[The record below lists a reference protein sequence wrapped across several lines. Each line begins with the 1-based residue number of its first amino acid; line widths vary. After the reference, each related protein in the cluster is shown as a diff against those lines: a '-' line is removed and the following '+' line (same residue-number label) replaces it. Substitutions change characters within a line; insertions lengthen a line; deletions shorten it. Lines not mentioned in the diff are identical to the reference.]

1 MSADICSFVIY
12 VLGGFAMGLLLY
24 KAMLT
29 KRWYKLGSEEAVNSL
44 VSAEDKRKHN
54 TRVPYD
60 KWRKRALLK
69 STTGIIFVFILIV
82 AVFVW
87 QRYFG

>member
-29 KRWYKLGSEEAVNSL
+29 KRWYKSGSEEAVNSL
-44 VSAEDKRKHN
+44 VSTEDKSKHN
-54 TRVPYD
+54 EGVPYE
-60 KWRKRALLK
+60 KWRKKAIMK
-69 STTGIIFVFILIV
+69 SISGILFVFILITV
-82 AVFVW
+82 VFVW
-87 QRYFG
+87 QRYF

>member
-1 MSADICSFVIY
+1 MSSDICSFVIY

-44 VSAEDKRKHN
+44 VSAEDKSKHN
-54 TRVPYD
+54 EGVLYE
-60 KWRKRALLK
+60 KWRKPFMLK
-69 STTGIIFVFILIV
+69 STLCILFVFILITV
-82 AVFVW
+82 VFVW
-87 QRYFG
+87 QRFF

>member
-29 KRWYKLGSEEAVNSL
+29 KRWYKSGSEEAVNSL
-44 VSAEDKRKHN
+44 VSTEDKSKHN
-54 TRVPYD
+54 EGVPYE
-60 KWRKRALLK
+60 KWRKKAIMK
-69 STTGIIFVFILIV
+69 STSGILFVFILITV
-82 AVFVW
+82 VFVW
-87 QRYFG
+87 QRYF

>member
-29 KRWYKLGSEEAVNSL
+29 GRWYKHGSEEAVNSL
-44 VSAEDKRKHN
+44 MSAEDKSKHN
-54 TRVPYD
+54 EGVPYE
-60 KWRKRALLK
+60 KWRKKAILK
-69 STTGIIFVFILIV
+69 STVGIILVFVLIV
-82 AVFVW
+82 AIFVW
-87 QRYFG
+87 QLYF

>member
-1 MSADICSFVIY
+1 MSADVCSFVIY

-44 VSAEDKRKHN
+44 VSAEDKSKHN
-54 TRVPYD
+54 EGVSYE
-60 KWRKRALLK
+60 KWRRKAIMK
-69 STTGIIFVFILIV
+69 SSAGILFVFLLIV

-87 QRYFG
+87 QLYF

>member
-44 VSAEDKRKHN
+44 VSAEDKREHN
-54 TRVPYD
+54 EGVPYD
-60 KWRKRALLK
+60 KWRKRAILK

>member
-44 VSAEDKRKHN
+44 VSAEDKSKHN
-54 TRVPYD
+54 KGVSYE
-60 KWRKRALLK
+60 KWRRKAIMK
-69 STTGIIFVFILIV
+69 STSGILLVFILITV
-82 AVFVW
+82 VFVW
-87 QRYFG
+87 QHYF

>member
-29 KRWYKLGSEEAVNSL
+29 VRWYKRGSEEAVNSL
-44 VSAEDKRKHN
+44 VSAEDKSKHN
-54 TRVPYD
+54 EGVPYE
-60 KWRKRALLK
+60 KWRKKAILK
-69 STTGIIFVFILIV
+69 STLGIILVLVLLV

-87 QRYFG
+87 QLCF

>member
-12 VLGGFAMGLLLY
+12 VLGGFAIGLLLY

-44 VSAEDKRKHN
+44 VSAEDKSEHN
-54 TRVPYD
+54 EGVSYE
-60 KWRKRALLK
+60 KWHKKAILK
-69 STTGIIFVFILIV
+69 STLGIIFVFILITV
-82 AVFVW
+82 VFVW
-87 QRYFG
+87 QRFF

>member
-1 MSADICSFVIY
+1 MSADVCSFVIY

-29 KRWYKLGSEEAVNSL
+29 KRWYKSGSEEAVNSL
-44 VSAEDKRKHN
+44 VSAEDKSKYN
-54 TRVPYD
+54 EGVPYE
-60 KWRKRALLK
+60 KWRRKAILR
-69 STTGIIFVFILIV
+69 SSVGILFVFLLIV

-87 QRYFG
+87 QLYF

>member
-1 MSADICSFVIY
+1 
-12 VLGGFAMGLLLY
+12 MGLLLY

-44 VSAEDKRKHN
+44 VSAEDKSKHN
-54 TRVPYD
+54 EGVPYE
-60 KWRKRALLK
+60 KWRRKAIMK
-69 STTGIIFVFILIV
+69 YSVGILFVFLLIV

-87 QRYFG
+87 QLYF

>member
-1 MSADICSFVIY
+1 MSADVYSFVIY

-29 KRWYKLGSEEAVNSL
+29 KRWYKSGSEEAVNSL
-44 VSAEDKRKHN
+44 VSAEDKSKHN
-54 TRVPYD
+54 EGVPYE
-60 KWRKRALLK
+60 KWRRKAILK
-69 STTGIIFVFILIV
+69 SSVGILFVFLLIV

-87 QRYFG
+87 QLYF

>member
-12 VLGGFAMGLLLY
+12 VLGGFAIGLLLY

-54 TRVPYD
+54 EGVPYD
-60 KWRKRALLK
+60 KWCKRAILK

>member
-1 MSADICSFVIY
+1 MSADVCSFVIY

-44 VSAEDKRKHN
+44 VSAEDKSKHN
-54 TRVPYD
+54 EGVPYE
-60 KWRKRALLK
+60 KWRKKAILR
-69 STTGIIFVFILIV
+69 SSVGILFVFLLIV

-87 QRYFG
+87 QLYF

>member
-1 MSADICSFVIY
+1 MSADVCSFVIY

-44 VSAEDKRKHN
+44 VSAEDKSKHN
-54 TRVPYD
+54 EGVSYE
-60 KWRKRALLK
+60 KWRKKAILR
-69 STTGIIFVFILIV
+69 SSVGILFVFLLIV

-87 QRYFG
+87 QLYF

>member
-1 MSADICSFVIY
+1 MSADVCSFVIY

-44 VSAEDKRKHN
+44 VSAEDKSKHN
-54 TRVPYD
+54 EGVPYE
-60 KWRKRALLK
+60 KWRKKAFMK
-69 STTGIIFVFILIV
+69 STSGILFVFILITV
-82 AVFVW
+82 VFVW
-87 QRYFG
+87 QRYF

>member
-44 VSAEDKRKHN
+44 VSAEDKSKHN
-54 TRVPYD
+54 EGVPYE
-60 KWRKRALLK
+60 KWRRKAIMK
-69 STTGIIFVFILIV
+69 YSVGILFVFLLIV

-87 QRYFG
+87 QLYF